1 VIFVG
6 NDWAEAHHDVWVMDE
21 AGNQLAY
28 RRLSDGIEGVSE
40 FHEIVGGFVSDPVEV
55 VIGIETDRGL
65 WVHAL
70 VAAGYQVYVINPLA
84 ASRYRDRHHLS
95 GAKSDRADAKML
107 ADLVRTDRHLHR
119 QVAGDTPQ
127 AETIKV
133 LARTHQT
140 LLWDKRRHANRLRSM
155 MREYYPAAL
164 EAFPDLADRDAVA
177 VLAKAPTPTAGARLT
192 KPQIRA
198 ALKKGGRQRNLN
210 RRAVEI
216 QDMLRSPHL
225 MTDPRLEEGFG
236 TAATAI
242 LTILTAID
250 IQISELETELA
261 EAFHTHPD
269 AAIYLSMPGL
279 ADVLGARILGEFGDD
294 PNRYATAKCRRNY
307 AGTSPL
313 TKSSGK
319 TKTVITRYI
328 GNDRLKDAAL
338 RWAFT
343 SLRSSEGC
351 RAYYDEHR
359 AKGDHHRKALRALA
373 NRLVGILHG
382 CLEHHTAYNEDI
394 AWAHRQPAIETIAA

>member
-1 VIFVG
+1 MIFVG

-21 AGNQLAY
+21 TGRQLAY
-28 RRLSDGIEGVSE
+28 RRLSEGIEGVSG
-40 FHEIVGGFVSDPVEV
+40 FHGIVGGFVSDPAD
-55 VIGIETDRGL
+55 VIVGIETDRGL

-70 VAAGYQVYVINPLA
+70 VAAGYQVYVINPFA
-84 ASRYRDRHHLS
+84 ASRYRDRHHVS

-119 QVAGDTPQ
+119 QVAGDTPE
-127 AETIKV
+127 AETIKT

-140 LLWDKRRHANRLRSM
+140 MVWEKRRHANRLRSM

-164 EAFPDLADRDAVA
+164 EAFTDLAHHDAIA
-177 VLAKAPTPTAGARLT
+177 VLSAAPTPTVGARLT

-198 ALKKGGRQRNLN
+198 ALKRGGRQRNLD

-216 QDMLRSPHL
+216 QDVLRSRHL
-225 MTDPRLEEGFG
+225 ATAPKLEEGFG

-242 LTILTAID
+242 LEVIATIDT
-250 IQISELETELA
+250 QIGELETAVA

-313 TKSSGK
+313 TRASGN
-319 TKTVITRYI
+319 TRTVTTRYI

-343 SLRSSEGC
+343 SLGSSEGC

-373 NRLVGILHG
+373 NKLVGILHG
-382 CLEHHTAYNEDI
+382 CLEHHAAYNEDI
-394 AWAHRQPAIETIAA
+394 AWAHRQPTIETIAA

>member
-1 VIFVG
+1 MIFVG

-21 AGNQLAY
+21 AGDRLAY
-28 RRLSDGIEGVSE
+28 RRLSEGIEGVSE
-40 FHEIVGGFVSDPVEV
+40 FHGLVSGFAPDPAEV
-55 VIGIETDRGL
+55 VVGIETDRGL

-95 GAKSDRADAKML
+95 GAKSDRGDAKML

-119 QVAGDTPQ
+119 QVAGDTPHV
-127 AETIKV
+127 EGIKV

-140 LLWDKRRHANRLRSM
+140 MVWEKRRQTNRLRSAL
-155 MREYYPAAL
+155 REYYPAAL
-164 EAFPDLADRDAVA
+164 EAFTDLIHHDAIA
-177 VLAKAPTPTAGARLT
+177 VLAVAPTPTVGARLT

-198 ALKKGGRQRNLN
+198 ALKRGGRQRNLD
-210 RRAVEI
+210 RRTAEI
-216 QDMLRSPHL
+216 QTALRVSHIAPSRQL
-225 MTDPRLEEGFG
+225 ADGFG
-236 TAATAI
+236 TAVTAI
-242 LTILTAID
+242 LAVIATIDT
-250 IQISELETELA
+250 QIAELETALA
-261 EAFHTHPD
+261 EVFHAHPD

-313 TKSSGK
+313 TKASGK
-319 TKTVITRYI
+319 TKTVIARYVR
-328 GNDRLKDAAL
+328 NDRLYDATV

-343 SLRSSEGC
+343 SLNASPGSRSF
-351 RAYYDEHR
+351 YDERR
-359 AKGDHHRKALRALA
+359 AKGDHHAQALRTLA

-382 CLEHHTAYNEDI
+382 CLKHGAIYNEDT
-394 AWAHRQPAIETIAA
+394 AWAHRQPIIETIAA

>member
-1 VIFVG
+1 MIFVG

-21 AGNQLAY
+21 AGDRLAY
-28 RRLSDGIEGVSE
+28 RRLSEGIEGVSE
-40 FHEIVGGFVSDPVEV
+40 LHGLVGGFASDPAEV
-55 VIGIETDRGL
+55 VVGIETDRGL
-65 WVHAL
+65 WVQAL
-70 VAAGYQVYVINPLA
+70 VAAGYQVYVVNPFA
-84 ASRYRDRHHLS
+84 ASRYRDRHHVS
-95 GAKSDRADAKML
+95 GAKSDRGDARML

-119 QVAGDTPQ
+119 QVAGDTPE

-140 LLWDKRRHANRLRSM
+140 MVWEKRRHANRLRSM

-164 EAFPDLADRDAVA
+164 EAFKDLAHRDAIA
-177 VLAKAPTPTAGARLT
+177 VLAAAPTPTVGARLT

-198 ALKKGGRQRNLN
+198 ALKKGGRQRNLD
-210 RRAVEI
+210 RRTVEI
-216 QDMLRSPHL
+216 QDVLRSRHL
-225 MTDPRLEEGFG
+225 ATAPKLEEGFG

-242 LTILTAID
+242 LEVIAAID
-250 IQISELETELA
+250 TQIVELETGLA

-294 PNRYATAKCRRNY
+294 PNRYATAKSRRNY

-313 TKSSGK
+313 TKASGT
-319 TKTVITRYI
+319 TKTVIARYI
-328 GNDRLKDAAL
+328 RNDRLYDATV

-343 SLRSSEGC
+343 SLNASPGS
-351 RAYYDEHR
+351 RAFYDERR
-359 AKGDHHRKALRALA
+359 AKGDHHAQALRTLA

-382 CLEHHTAYNEDI
+382 CLKHHTPYNEHT
-394 AWAHRQPAIETIAA
+394 AWAHRQPTPKDIAA

>member
-1 VIFVG
+1 MIFVG

-21 AGNQLAY
+21 DGDRLAY
-28 RRLSDGIEGVSE
+28 RRLSEGIEGVSE
-40 FHEIVGGFVSDPVEV
+40 LHELVSGFASDPAEV
-55 VIGIETDRGL
+55 VVGIETDRGL
-65 WVHAL
+65 WVLAL
-70 VAAGYQVYVINPLA
+70 VAAGYQVYVINPFA
-84 ASRYRDRHHLS
+84 ASRYRDRHHVS
-95 GAKSDRADAKML
+95 GAKSDRGDAKML

-119 QVAGDTPQ
+119 QVAGDTPE

-140 LLWDKRRHANRLRSM
+140 MMWEKRRHVNRLRSM

-164 EAFPDLADRDAVA
+164 EAFKDLAHRDAIA
-177 VLAKAPTPTAGARLT
+177 VLSAAPTPTAGARLT

-198 ALKKGGRQRNLN
+198 ALKKGGRQRNLD
-210 RRAVEI
+210 RRTVEI
-216 QDMLRSPHL
+216 QGVLRSSHL
-225 MTDPRLEEGFG
+225 ATAPRLEEGFG

-242 LTILTAID
+242 LAVIATID
-250 IQISELETELA
+250 IQIAELEAELA

-294 PNRYATAKCRRNY
+294 PNRYATAKSRRNY

-313 TKSSGK
+313 TRASGN
-319 TKTVITRYI
+319 TKTVTVRYI

-343 SLRSSEGC
+343 SLGASEGS
-351 RAYYDEHR
+351 RIYYDERR

-382 CLEHHTAYNEDI
+382 CLEHQVAYDEDI
-394 AWAHRQPAIETIAA
+394 AWAHRQPIIETIAA

>member
-1 VIFVG
+1 MIFVG

-28 RRLSDGIEGVSE
+28 RRLSEGIEGVSE
-40 FHEIVGGFVSDPVEV
+40 LHGLVGGFVSDPAEV
-55 VIGIETDRGL
+55 IVGIETDRGL

-70 VAAGYQVYVINPLA
+70 VAAGYQVYVINPFA
-84 ASRYRDRHHLS
+84 ASRYRDRHHVS
-95 GAKSDRADAKML
+95 GAKSDRGDAKML

-119 QVAGDTPQ
+119 QVAGDTPET
-127 AETIKV
+127 ETIKV

-140 LLWDKRRHANRLRSM
+140 MVWEKRRHTNRLRSM

-164 EAFPDLADRDAVA
+164 ETFKDLAHRDAIA
-177 VLAKAPTPTAGARLT
+177 VLSAAPTPTAGARLT

-198 ALKKGGRQRNLN
+198 ALNKGGRQRNLD
-210 RRAVEI
+210 RRTAEI
-216 QDMLRSPHL
+216 HDVLRTRHL
-225 MTDPRLEEGFG
+225 ATAPRLEEGFG

-242 LTILTAID
+242 LAIIAEID
-250 IQISELETELA
+250 TQIVELEIELA
-261 EAFHTHPD
+261 EAFHAHPD

-313 TKSSGK
+313 TRASGK
-319 TKTVITRYI
+319 TKTVTARYI

-343 SLRSSEGC
+343 SLRASSGS
-351 RAYYDEHR
+351 RTYYDEHR

-373 NRLVGILHG
+373 NRLIGILHG
-382 CLEHHTAYNEDI
+382 CLEHHAVYNEDI
-394 AWAHRQPAIETIAA
+394 AWAHRQSAIEAIAA